1 MSTVAN
7 ASPIRPAST
16 IKWSLVPRARTLFA
30 MPPLIQIL
38 LITNVL
44 VFLLEQVAGGSI
56 LLGFAL
62 WPLASGR
69 FMPWQLVTY
78 AFLHAGLMH
87 LAFNMY
93 GLWMFGSEL
102 ERVWGSRRLALFYF
116 ASVLTA
122 AVAQL
127 LFSAFLGSMA
137 PTLGASGGLFGLL
150 VGFAMLF
157 PQRRI
162 ILLIPPIPMPAWVF
176 VTIYGVIELTLG
188 VTGTQAGVAHFAHLG
203 GLLGGW
209 LVIRY
214 WRGQP
219 PFFGRRR

>member
-1 MSTVAN
+1 
-7 ASPIRPAST
+7 
-16 IKWSLVPRARTLFA
+16 
-30 MPPLIQIL
+30 MPPLTKSL
-38 LITNVL
+38 LIANVV
-44 VFLLEQVAGGSI
+44 VFLLQQALGDSFSA
-56 LLGFAL
+56 LLAL
-62 WPLASGR
+62 WPLGSGE

-78 AFLHAGLMH
+78 AFAHASLTH
-87 LAFNMY
+87 IAFNMY

-102 ERVWGSRRLALFYF
+102 ERVWGPRRLAVFYF
-116 ASVLTA
+116 VSVLA
-122 AVAQL
+122 AAIAQL
-127 LFSAFLGSMA
+127 AVSALLGSDA

-162 ILLIPPIPMPAWVF
+162 VLLIPPIPMPAWVF
-176 VTIYGVIELTLG
+176 VTLYGVIELTLG

-219 PFFGRRR
+219 PFGSGH